1 MEEGRAKGQRSQ
13 QGQRATGTDMSETV
27 NRKRW

>member
-1 MEEGRAKGQRSQ
+1 MGEGSAKGQRPRL
-13 QGQRATGTDMSETV
+13 GQRATGADVSETV